1 MSNTELALLATTFS
15 IIIHFAALWGHT
27 LEKRWML
34 HERLETH
41 YKRHKASDKR
51 KIAIDAEI
59 AEQLKE
65 IASPTLWDILP
76 IYLIRV
82 FFNFIRSIPSFISFV
97 IKFIKDLAEEKKRTK
112 EEIKELERLE
122 EERKLRKT
130 LKKKQPGKLP
140 KNRLD
145 VDVSLMATF
154 SPDNLKVSTDEL
166 SETDDRPINTKD
178 WTPDEEAI
186 FIRLTNKYPG
196 GFPNRWRKIAEV
208 LGRSVADVTARASAI
223 SARMSERMQLNP
235 DFESDAANASDA
247 EREDS
252 DDYYLSKRKAKRL
265 GKAPKIAVPKV
276 ETAEDDEDGDPASV
290 EGCDDAVDSDD
301 QYGYT
306 SRNKQKKQS
315 ANKSAPQRKFE
326 DSSVVNGGWSQK
338 EQNQLETA
346 IKSIPKGVP
355 DRWQRIAECVPTK
368 SLHEITARV
377 KLLSEVSKQKQQPT
391 NCTLP
396 NPDA

>member
-276 ETAEDDEDGDPASV
+276 ETAEDDEDGGGKCFFTLSYSFSRSPSFIFDTF
-290 EGCDDAVDSDD
+290 VDSIFD
-301 QYGYT
+301 
-306 SRNKQKKQS
+306 RRQKYES
-315 ANKSAPQRKFE
+315 LLLPCLTT
-326 DSSVVNGGWSQK
+326 GGLALTLSPTF
-338 EQNQLETA
+338 LEFSTWPPFA
-346 IKSIPKGVP
+346 VRCGVHILLPYRIFNIKHFLTLKH
-355 DRWQRIAECVPTK
+355 C
-368 SLHEITARV
+368 SLWI
-377 KLLSEVSKQKQQPT
+377 
-391 NCTLP
+391 
-396 NPDA
+396 